1 MAENQSERTVLT
13 GMAGPSY
20 DDQTI
25 LAHER
30 SFDSVSAFPT
40 ATANVSSHDFLMQQ
54 VATVTDSSD
63 D

>member
-1 MAENQSERTVLT
+1 MTENQSARRVLT
-13 GMAGPSY
+13 GIANVSY
-20 DDQTI
+20 DDGTTF
-25 LAHER
+25 AFEK

>member
-1 MAENQSERTVLT
+1 MPENQPERAVLT
-13 GMAGPSY
+13 GIAAPSY

-40 ATANVSSHDFLMQQ
+40 VTSNVSSHDFLMQQ